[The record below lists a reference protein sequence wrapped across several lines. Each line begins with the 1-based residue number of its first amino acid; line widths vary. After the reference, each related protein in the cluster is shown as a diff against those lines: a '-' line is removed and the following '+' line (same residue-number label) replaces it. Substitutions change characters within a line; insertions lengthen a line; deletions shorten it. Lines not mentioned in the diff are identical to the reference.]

1 MPRLRFRHFFLI
13 GGSTTAA
20 LTLLFTDPQGGI
32 VTALLG
38 MSLVSNLAAVLLA
51 HWSRKALH
59 DYPEADARPLFREA
73 SRSSVGSGLALIA
86 LSIALHGLL
95 GLFGKAM
102 AQPVPAPAVPLLPV
116 LRAEIQL
123 HWPHHPQPAYFGG
136 LIEHESAC
144 PRVSSCW
151 RPTARLKSQREEGAG
166 LGQLTR
172 AWRADGSLRFDALA
186 EMRQA
191 HPALRELDWA
201 SIYQRPDLQLRAVV
215 LKSRGDWVA
224 MPSSA
229 ARLEF
234 TDLAYNA
241 GRGRVSQDRRA
252 CGLKPGCDPGQ
263 WWGHVEHTCTAS
275 RVPLYGTRSA
285 CDISRHHVHDVLQ
298 VRAPKYA
305 VHLGPPSD

>member
-1 MPRLRFRHFFLI
+1 MPRLRFRHAFLI
-13 GGSTTAA
+13 GGSATAA
-20 LTLLFTDPQGGI
+20 FILLLTDPQGGI
-32 VTALLG
+32 VTGLLG
-38 MSLVSNLAAVLLA
+38 MSLAANLLAVLLA

-59 DYPEADARPLFREA
+59 DYPEADAQRLFAEA
-73 SRSSVGSGLALIA
+73 GRTSVGSGLALLA
-86 LSIALHGLL
+86 LAVVLNGLL
-95 GLFGKAM
+95 GLFGRAM
-102 AQPVPAPAVPLLPV
+102 AQVPRQAEPLLPV

-123 HWPHHPQPAYFGG
+123 HWPDHPAPQYFGG

-151 RPTARLKSQREEGAG
+151 RPKARLKSQREEGAG
-166 LGQLTR
+166 LGQITR

-215 LKSRGDWVA
+215 LKSRSDWLA

-229 ARLEF
+229 TRLEF

-241 GRGRVSQDRRA
+241 GRGRVIQDRRA
-252 CGLKPGCDPGQ
+252 CGLTPGCDPGQ
-263 WWGHVEHTCTAS
+263 WWGHVERTCTAS

-305 VHLGPPSD
+305 IHLNPGD